1 MCVSERENE
10 LDSWSQI
17 IHEKVH
23 YHDIVIGLVVC
34 ERFSVSMLHIERI
47 FVQWNRHEKI
57 ESNITDF
64 GLPSGND
71 SVDTCIHHGCNFSI
85 HKLL

>member
-34 ERFSVSMLHIERI
+34 ERFSVSIERI

-57 ESNITDF
+57 ESN
-64 GLPSGND
+64 D
-71 SVDTCIHHGCNFSI
+71 SVDTYIHYGCNFSI